1 MKHPSILQ
9 TATRHSAQSLAEQLL
24 EKGEHSTLLVID
36 HTQQA
41 AMEALTQVD
50 HIFADA
56 DGTIVN
62 EGTEAFLPDKIELIQ
77 QLARLGVGITIV
89 TGKPLAEVVPLRQSL
104 PNEVPINF
112 ICEKGA
118 YDVHFDTTG
127 AWREFI
133 LSSAEQEQSVAEL
146 REQFTDFGKQLVN
159 KYGSDKLGFGWGG
172 SGEHKSALSIDLF
185 AGRPPKDYLT
195 LRGAERN
202 ALKLKDASLIEQV
215 EQAIAN
221 WAQEQ
226 WPDWRIVH
234 LGNANTEI
242 TPKGIGKSEAIIES
256 AEFGA
261 ARKVLILGD
270 SFNDRGMFNLRRKF
284 TARTLNSLVIHRK
297 TSLPLVDLAD
307 FVTFGMANG
316 NPILQATL
324 AAHKL

>member
-9 TATRHSAQSLAEQLL
+9 SATRHSAQSLAEQLL
-24 EKGEHSTLLVID
+24 EKGEHSALLIID

-41 AMEALTQVD
+41 AMEALAQVD

-185 AGRPPKDYLT
+185 AGKPPKDYLT
-195 LRGAERN
+195 LRGGERN

-215 EQAIAN
+215 EQAITN

-226 WPDWRIVH
+226 RPDWRIVH
-234 LGNANTEI
+234 LGNANIEI
-242 TPKGIGKSEAIIES
+242 TPAGIGKSEAIIES